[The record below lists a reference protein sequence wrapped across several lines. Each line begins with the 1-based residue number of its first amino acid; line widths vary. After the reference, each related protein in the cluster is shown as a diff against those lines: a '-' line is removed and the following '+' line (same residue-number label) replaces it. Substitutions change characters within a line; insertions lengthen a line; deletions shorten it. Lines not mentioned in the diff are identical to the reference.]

1 LPAEPQVN
9 PTIRAADLAIL
20 IGFLGINRGRD
31 QQREYKSNP
40 MTQRKD
46 IRNIVIIAHVDHG
59 KTTLVDC
66 LLRQSGQFR
75 ESQLQGERILD
86 SGDIEKERGITI
98 LAKNI
103 ALPYKGVKIN
113 IIDTPGHA
121 DFGGEVERVLKMA
134 DGALLLVDAAEGP
147 MPQTRFVLGK
157 ALEAGLKPIVVV
169 NKVDRPDART
179 AEVVDEA
186 MELILEMGGEE
197 YLDNFHFIYASAKE
211 GFATHEPNT
220 FSGNMEPLLDLVLE
234 QVAPP
239 TIEPGKFRMGVTTM
253 DWSEFVGRIAV
264 GKIVSGCI
272 KKGQTVNV
280 IAGDGKPQQ
289 CKISTL
295 NSFDKLGRIEVERA
309 EAGEVVAIMGIEDI
323 EIGDTICDLEVTEPL
338 PRISVDEPTLEM
350 VFSINSSPLVGKEGK
365 YVTSRQLRERL
376 TKELDRNVALR
387 VRPMESGD
395 SFAVAGRGILH
406 LAVLIETMR
415 REGFELSVGK
425 PKVVIKEIDGQQHEP
440 FESLVV
446 EVPTDK
452 FGPVMEMVGNRR
464 GELQEMTARGEFTLA
479 NFVIPSRGLIGMRT
493 KMLNATQGT
502 AIINHRFLEFRVL
515 EGEIAARP
523 NGVMISMVPG
533 KAVGFAIFGLQ
544 QRADMFVS
552 PGDDVYEG
560 MIVGEN
566 ARSNDLPVNP
576 TRAKQL
582 TNIRAA
588 GSDENILLKP
598 ARLFSLESALEYV
611 EDDEWVEITPSNIRL
626 RKMLLKESDRKRA
639 NRAALA
645 NK

>member
-1 LPAEPQVN
+1 MIPGSNLAEPAPSSGVR
-9 PTIRAADLAIL
+9 IRSK
-20 IGFLGINRGRD
+20 R
-31 QQREYKSNP
+31 QTVEVK

-75 ESQLQGERILD
+75 ESQLLGERILD

-179 AEVVDEA
+179 AEVVNEA

-197 YLDNFHFIYASAKE
+197 FLDNFHYIYASAKD
-211 GFATHEPNT
+211 GYATLVPDT
-220 FSGNMEPLLDLVLE
+220 FEGNMEPLLDLVLA

-239 TIEPGKFRMGVTTM
+239 VIEPGKFRMGVTTM

-264 GKIVSGCI
+264 GKIKSGFI
-272 KKGQTVNV
+272 KKGQSVNV
-280 IAGDGKPQQ
+280 IGADGKTRT
-289 CKISTL
+289 CKISGL
-295 NSFDKLGRIEVERA
+295 NSFDKLGRIEVDRC
-309 EAGEVVAIMGIEDI
+309 EAGEVAAIIGIEDI
-323 EIGDTICDLEVTEPL
+323 EIGDTICDLEITEPL
-338 PRISVDEPTLEM
+338 DRISVDEPTLQM

-376 TKELDRNVALR
+376 FKELDRNVALK
-387 VRPMESGD
+387 VEAMETGD

-425 PKVVIKEIDGQQHEP
+425 PKVVIKEIDGVKHEP
-440 FESLVV
+440 FETLVV
-446 EVPTDK
+446 EVPSEK

-464 GELQEMTARGEFTLA
+464 GEMQEMTTRGDFTLA
-479 NFVIPSRGLIGMRT
+479 TFIVPSRGLIGMRT
-493 KMLNATQGT
+493 KLLNATQGT
-502 AIINHRFLEFRVL
+502 VIINHRFLEFRPL
-515 EGEIAARP
+515 EGEISARP

-533 KAVGFAIFGLQ
+533 KVVGFALSTLQ
-544 QRADMFVS
+544 QRAEMFVS

-582 TNIRAA
+582 TNMRAS
-588 GSDENILLKP
+588 GTDDNIMLKP
-598 ARLFSLESALEYV
+598 ARQFTLESALEYV
-611 EDDEWVEITPSNIRL
+611 EDDEWVEITPACIRL
-626 RKMLLKESDRKRA
+626 RKMLLRESDRKRA
-639 NRAALA
+639 SRSALA
-645 NK
+645 TK

>member
-1 LPAEPQVN
+1 
-9 PTIRAADLAIL
+9 L

>member
-1 LPAEPQVN
+1 
-9 PTIRAADLAIL
+9 
-20 IGFLGINRGRD
+20 
-31 QQREYKSNP
+31 
-40 MTQRKD
+40 MTHRKD

-211 GFATHEPNT
+211 GFATHQPNT

-264 GKIVSGCI
+264 GKILSGCI
-272 KKGQTVNV
+272 KKGQSVNV
-280 IAGDGKPQQ
+280 IGGDGIPRQ

-295 NSFDKLGRIEVERA
+295 NSFNKLGRIEVERA

-323 EIGDTICDLEVTEPL
+323 EIGDTICDLDVTEPL

-425 PKVVIKEIDGQQHEP
+425 PKVVIKEIDGQQYEP

-464 GELQEMTARGEFTLA
+464 GELQEMAARGEFTLA

-502 AIINHRFLEFRVL
+502 AIINHRFLEFRLL
-515 EGEIAARP
+515 EGEIAARS

>member
-1 LPAEPQVN
+1 
-9 PTIRAADLAIL
+9 
-20 IGFLGINRGRD
+20 
-31 QQREYKSNP
+31 

-75 ESQLQGERILD
+75 ESQLEGERILD

-197 YLDNFHFIYASAKE
+197 YLDNFNFIYASAKD
-211 GFATHEPNT
+211 GFATTEPDV
-220 FSGNMEPLLDLVLE
+220 FEGNMEPLLDMVLE

-264 GKIVSGCI
+264 GKIRSGFV
-272 KKGQTVNV
+272 KKGQSVNV
-280 IAGDGKPQQ
+280 IGPDGKARQ

-295 NSFDKLGRIEVERA
+295 NSFDKLGRVEVERA
-309 EAGEVVAIMGIEDI
+309 EAGEVVAIIGIDDI
-323 EIGDTICDLEVTEPL
+323 EIGDTICDLELTEPL
-338 PRISVDEPTLEM
+338 PRISVDEPTLQM

-387 VRPMESGD
+387 VEPMESGD

-425 PKVVIKEIDGQQHEP
+425 PRVVIKEVNGKKHEP
-440 FESLVV
+440 FETLVI
-446 EVPTDK
+446 EVPTEK

-464 GELQEMTARGEFTLA
+464 GEMLEMTTRGDFTLA

-493 KMLNATQGT
+493 KLLNATQGT
-502 AIINHRFLEFRVL
+502 VILNHRFLEFRPM
-515 EGEIAARP
+515 EGEIGARA

-533 KAVGFAIFGLQ
+533 KAVAFGLAGLQ
-544 QRADMFVS
+544 QRGEMFVS
-552 PGDDVYEG
+552 PGDAVYEG
-560 MIVGEN
+560 MIVAEHV
-566 ARSNDLPVNP
+566 RSNDLPVNP

-582 TNIRAA
+582 TNMRAS
-588 GSDENILLKP
+588 GSDENIQLKP
-598 ARLFSLESALEYV
+598 PRLFSLESALEYV

-639 NRAALA
+639 GRAAVGS
-645 NK
+645 K